1 MRRTARLFALAES
14 LRARRTGVTAEELA
28 TELGVS
34 VRTVYRDLDALRE
47 ASLPVGAERGRG
59 GGYALD
65 RAYSL
70 PPVNFTA
77 REAMVL
83 ITLGRLASE
92 LRLFPFT
99 QTLDA
104 ALRKVRAALP
114 TAAQRKLDAE
124 KHRLTFT
131 GVPAHESLP
140 AVRAAIEEAWFEDRP
155 IDLVYRRADQ
165 SVGKRRVRITAIVLE
180 RTATL
185 VNTEDQDDGERR
197 QLRLHQIESARPVP

>member
-28 TELGVS
+28 AELGVS

-47 ASLPVGAERGRG
+47 AALPVGAERGRG

-83 ITLGRLASE
+83 VTLGRLASE

-155 IDLVYRRADQ
+155 IDLTYRRADQ

-185 VNTEDQDDGERR
+185 VNTEDQADGERR